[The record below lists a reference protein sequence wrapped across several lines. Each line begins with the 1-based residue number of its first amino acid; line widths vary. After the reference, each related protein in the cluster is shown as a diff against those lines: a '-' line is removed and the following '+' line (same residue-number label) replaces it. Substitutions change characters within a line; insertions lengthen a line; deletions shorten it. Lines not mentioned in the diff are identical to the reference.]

1 MTGEEKY
8 RISKRDHF
16 VISYNQEERQLIPH
30 HQERPTTGQ
39 RHFLT
44 RSSENRDTWRV
55 REEPRRESVGF
66 QHEESPLHL

>member
-8 RISKRDHF
+8 RISKRGHF
-16 VISYNQEERQLIPH
+16 VISYNQEERQLISH

-55 REEPRRESVGF
+55 THVSSKWPE
-66 QHEESPLHL
+66 